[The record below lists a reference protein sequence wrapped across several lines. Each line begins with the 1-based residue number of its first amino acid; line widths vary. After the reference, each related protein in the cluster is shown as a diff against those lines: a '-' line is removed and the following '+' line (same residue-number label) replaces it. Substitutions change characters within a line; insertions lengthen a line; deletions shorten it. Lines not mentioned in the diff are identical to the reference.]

1 MIQPATRGAPS
12 PSDLGS
18 TAVAEKHGRGEGLN
32 SRPFSVQKSL
42 ERSSVPIVKIGI
54 VGAGIGGLT
63 LAAGLSSDGHEVTVL
78 ERSGELGEVGAGI
91 QLSPNGTRVLLGLGL
106 EAGLGSIGTAA
117 QRSVFRRWED
127 DLEIAGSALGEIA
140 EDRWGAPFFSV
151 YRPDIIQVLH
161 SACGDVN
168 FVFDAQVTSV
178 AQVGEQVVVHLAGG
192 DEQRF
197 DLVVGADGIHSA
209 VRESLWGAQ
218 RARFSGVVAYRALGP
233 REFASDLPIDFT
245 VRVGPGGH
253 VVSYFVGKDQRY
265 LNLVALADDRSW
277 ELESWTEPVAASVLQ
292 EKFSAWSPVVRRLLS
307 HVEDSVFR
315 WALHD
320 REPLPAWGKGRV
332 TLLGDA
338 CHPMVPFLAQ
348 GACQAIEDADVLRRC
363 LAGHEP
369 VVDALQRYEAARRD
383 RTALVQTMAM
393 ANATTFHLP
402 DGDAQRERDE
412 FLNLVAQTGPGLA
425 ANFDWLYAPRDDL
438 AA

>member
-1 MIQPATRGAPS
+1 M
-12 PSDLGS
+12 
-18 TAVAEKHGRGEGLN
+18 
-32 SRPFSVQKSL
+32 
-42 ERSSVPIVKIGI
+42 KIGI

-63 LAAGLSSDGHEVTVL
+63 LAAGLSNDGHDVTVL
-78 ERSGELGEVGAGI
+78 ERSDALGEVGAGI

-106 EAGLGSIGTAA
+106 DAGLRSIGTAA

-127 DLEIAGSALGEIA
+127 DREIAGSPLGEIA

-161 SACGDVN
+161 SACGDVT

-178 AQVGEQVVVHLAGG
+178 AQVGEQVAVHLAGG
-192 DEQRF
+192 DEQHF

-218 RARFSGVVAYRALGP
+218 QARFSGVVAYRALVP

-315 WALHD
+315 GALHD

-369 VVDALQRYEAARRD
+369 VVDALQRYEGARRD